1 MGIFTKAQIKFTHN
15 GKPKMPF
22 HMNYM
27 IPESCKTELQSHYE
41 ISHLTRKPGHHDK
54 KLASMHQ

>member
-41 ISHLTRKPGHHDK
+41 IFTFN
-54 KLASMHQ
+54 